1 MSMLTQPAIIEFNRF
16 MDLVRNNVPNMTD
29 IKNLNNVRRKLIIK
43 RRQMDKEL
51 NTLSMNQSQ
60 KTTYEAYIAELNE
73 MKNLIEAK
81 IDDVRGPLSGAG
93 GRRRKSIKKRKSFRR
108 KRLSRKRYI

>member
-1 MSMLTQPAIIEFNRF
+1 MLTQPVIIEFNRF

-73 MKNLIEAK
+73 MINLTEAK
-81 IDDVRGPLSGAG
+81 IDDVRGPLAGAG
-93 GRRRKSIKKRKSFRR
+93 GRRKRKSIKKRKSSRR
-108 KRLSRKRYI
+108 KRLSRRRYI